1 MIDRFDFEQD
11 IYQCWH
17 IIDDLKQLTEMVLD
31 RDASTDDIA
40 NVLFGLQALYDDRF
54 QQLVESF
61 ECILKLENT
70 IATKYKKQKE
80 MDEKLSKVDPI
91 SSGRSASN
99 PFADAPPRG

>member
-1 MIDRFDFEQD
+1 MKDRFDFEQD

-31 RDASTDDIA
+31 RAASTDDIA
-40 NVLFGLQALYDDRF
+40 NVLLGLQTLYDDRF
-54 QQLVESF
+54 ERLMENL
-61 ECILKLENT
+61 EYILKLENT

>member
-1 MIDRFDFEQD
+1 MKDRFDFEQD

-31 RDASTDDIA
+31 RAASTDDIA
-40 NVLFGLQALYDDRF
+40 NVLLGLQTLYDDRF
-54 QQLVESF
+54 EQLMENL
-61 ECILKLENT
+61 EYILKLENT